1 MKASL
6 KEDILQLLSL
16 LGSWIFSFCSILF
29 LLAVFSCYSVFFAPF
44 AVCRNKISDFFHTI
58 SHRWTLNKYNII
70 RKNHAIRNFD
80 REICRFYRAWCTLS
94 SGMPS
99 TGTFI
104 CLCFDCVHINLV
116 HSHALVC
123 RSCIC
128 DEIYISMWCRFT
140 FGLISCKRHC
150 FSSSKGFQSLNSLS
164 LKSFLPPK

>member
-29 LLAVFSCYSVFFAPF
+29 LLAVFSCYNVFFLFPF

-80 REICRFYRAWCTLS
+80 RKICRFYRAWCTLS
-94 SGMPS
+94 SGLPS

-116 HSHALVC
+116 HSHALVY
-123 RSCIC
+123 RNCIC

-164 LKSFLPPK
+164 LKSF

>member
-1 MKASL
+1 MNL
-6 KEDILQLLSL
+6 FFLFNLIFIGRFFMLQCF
-16 LGSWIFSFCSILF
+16 FSS
-29 LLAVFSCYSVFFAPF
+29 F

-116 HSHALVC
+116 HSHALVYRKLHMRWNLYFDVVQIYF
-123 RSCIC
+123 RS
-128 DEIYISMWCRFT
+128 YFMWTPLF
-140 FGLISCKRHC
+140 FIVKRLSIAQ
-150 FSSSKGFQSLNSLS
+150 FSFPQVI
-164 LKSFLPPK
+164 FAPEVAPQ